1 MKHHKR
7 EQPRPT
13 HALGFVCT
21 RRQLLLAGAVAPV
34 AFAFGVRPSRAA
46 ALRSPAES
54 TDNAALRT
62 LLGDEGIRILTYASL
77 APSGHNT
84 QPWTVYVV
92 DRANWRIGTRRDHWL
107 PAVDPSNRETL
118 LSIGAFLENLIV
130 AAGNLG
136 YAVEYEVLA
145 RTSFDSPLIDLR
157 LHKAQPGEYPLA
169 RLERRR
175 TLRKGFGNQPLRAQ
189 DVRAVTGGASE
200 FSYFPR
206 DGKAAQFLSEAT
218 IEANRVQTY
227 RDPAQEELAD
237 WIRWSKEDQL
247 RLRNGLTPAGMEID
261 GILGWYV
268 GTFYDR
274 TDVLTPGFRE
284 AGIKQ
289 AVERVSQGA
298 GWIVMTGR
306 DSVAGLIETGRR
318 FQRMWLLLR
327 EHSIAIHPMSQVLE
341 ESSDTKAVARELGI
355 DGIPQFVLR
364 IGYVTKYP
372 DPVSPRMPVTWFTQ
386 KGEP

>member
-1 MKHHKR
+1 MKH
-7 EQPRPT
+7 RP
-13 HALGFVCT
+13 HDKLRSSDALRFSNV
-21 RRQLLLAGAVAPV
+21 RRQLLLASAMAPV
-34 AFAFGVRPSRAA
+34 ALALGARPSHAT

-54 TDNAALRT
+54 MENEALRT
-62 LLGDEGIRILTYASL
+62 LLGGEGIRILTYASL

-92 DRANWRIGTRRDHWL
+92 DRTHWRIGTRREHWL
-107 PAVDPSNRETL
+107 PAVDPNNRETL

-136 YAVEYEVLA
+136 YAVEYAVVA

-157 LHKAQPGEYPLA
+157 LRQAQPSEYPLI

-175 TLRKGFGNQPLRAQ
+175 TLRKGYGNQLLRVE
-189 DVRAVTGGASE
+189 DVRTVTGGASD
-200 FSYFPR
+200 FHYFPR

-218 IEANRVQTY
+218 IGANRLQAY
-227 RDPAQEELAD
+227 RDPAQEELAE
-237 WIRWSKEDQL
+237 WIRWSKKDQQ

-261 GILGWYV
+261 GMLGWYV

-274 TDVLTPGFRE
+274 TDVLTPSFRE
-284 AGIKQ
+284 AGIRQ
-289 AVERVSQGA
+289 VVERVSQGA
-298 GWIVMTGR
+298 GWLVMTGP

-327 EHSIAIHPMSQVLE
+327 EHSIAIHPMTQVLE
-341 ESSDTKAVARELGI
+341 ESSDTKTVARELGI
-355 DGIPQFVLR
+355 DGVPQFVLR
-364 IGYVTKYP
+364 IGYVTQYP

-386 KGEP
+386 KG

>member
-1 MKHHKR
+1 MNSKHDPLR
-7 EQPRPT
+7 RGLLMAGVSSVLSVT
-13 HALGFVCT
+13 LGT
-21 RRQLLLAGAVAPV
+21 SS
-34 AFAFGVRPSRAA
+34 SRAA
-46 ALRSPAES
+46 ALRSPADAPE
-54 TDNAALRT
+54 NAQLRQ
-62 LLGDEGIRILTYASL
+62 LLGDTAVSILSYASL
-77 APSGHNT
+77 APSGHNA
-84 QPWTVYVV
+84 QPWVV
-92 DRANWRIGTRRDHWL
+92 DIVDRGHWRIGTRRENWL

-118 LSIGAFLENLIV
+118 LSIGAFLENLAV
-130 AAGNLG
+130 AAGVLG
-136 YAVEYEVLA
+136 RAIDYEVIA
-145 RTSFDSPLIDLR
+145 DSAFDPTLIDLR
-157 LHKAQPGEYPLA
+157 LRPATPASYPLP
-169 RLERRR
+169 RLQERR
-175 TLRKGFGNQPLRAQ
+175 TLRTGYGNEPLRME
-189 DVRAVTGGASE
+189 DIRSVTGGAAE
-200 FSYFPR
+200 FTYLPR
-206 DGKAAQFLSEAT
+206 DSRAARYLAEAT
-218 IEANRVQTY
+218 IEANRAQTY

-237 WIRWSKEDQL
+237 WIRWSTQDQL

-274 TDVLTPGFRE
+274 TDVLTPRFRE

-298 GWIVMTGR
+298 GWVVMTGP

-386 KGEP
+386 KDEP